1 MDIRHLRLFMTVIDR
16 GSITAAADDLGL
28 SQPAL
33 SKHLSRLE
41 AELETTLLERLPRG
55 VRPTRAGQILFDYAK
70 SIDASYRSALRQND
84 GAKAAQIAEIT
95 VGSGYFWLT
104 GFLPKAVALLVE
116 DHPTV
121 RVTVETGVPT
131 RLKEKL
137 LRGDLDLIFGPVALS
152 GADQNMISSE
162 SLIRTDSH
170 VLVRQGHPAQD
181 NRDKTIKDLLDL
193 KWALPNG
200 TFVRSQFDQLFQ
212 AHGVPAP
219 IPTVD
224 VNDVSCSLEIVAQSN
239 LATLATSL
247 TPEGAAWSKFDHL
260 KCSALSG
267 FRETGI
273 LRRKFGVV
281 PPMAE
286 ELCEK
291 LRIVSRNHRDAV
303 R

>member
-1 MDIRHLRLFMTVIDR
+1 MDVRHLRLFMTVVDR
-16 GSITAAADDLGL
+16 GSITAAAEELGL

-41 AELETTLLERLPRG
+41 AELETKLLVRLPRG
-55 VRPTRAGQILFDYAK
+55 VRPSRTGQILFDYAK
-70 SIDASYRSALRQND
+70 SIDASYRSALRQID
-84 GAKAAQIAEIT
+84 GAKEAQIAEIT
-95 VGSGYFWLT
+95 IGSGYFWLT
-104 GFLPKAVALLVE
+104 GFLPKAVALLVGE
-116 DHPTV
+116 HPDI
-121 RVTVETGVPT
+121 RVNIETGVPT
-131 RLKEKL
+131 RLKDKL
-137 LRGDLDLIFGPVALS
+137 LSGDLDLVFGPVALS
-152 GADQNMISSE
+152 GANQNMITSE

-181 NRDKTIKDLLDL
+181 GKDKSIKDLLEL
-193 KWALPNG
+193 SWALPNG
-200 TFVRSQFDQLFQ
+200 TFVRSLFDQLFQ

-219 IPTVD
+219 TPTVD
-224 VNDVSCSLEIVAQSN
+224 VNDVSCSLEVVARSD

-247 TPEGAAWSKFDHL
+247 TPEGQAWTQFDHL

-273 LRRKFGVV
+273 LRRKFGVI

-286 ELCEK
+286 ALCEK
-291 LRIVSRNHRDAV
+291 LRIVSRDHRDAV

>member
-1 MDIRHLRLFMTVIDR
+1 MTVVER
-16 GSITAAADDLGL
+16 GSITAAADEMGL

-41 AELETTLLERLPRG
+41 TELETVLLERLPRG
-55 VRPTRAGQILFDYAK
+55 VRPSREGQILYDYAK
-70 SIDASYRSALRQND
+70 SIDASYRSALRQID
-84 GAKAAQIAEIT
+84 GARQAHVAEIS
-95 VGSGYFWLT
+95 VGAGYFWMS
-104 GFLPKAVALLVE
+104 GFLPKAVALLGE
-116 DHPTV
+116 DHPNV
-121 RVTVETGVPT
+121 RVKIETDVPM

-137 LRGDLDLIFGPVALS
+137 LNGDLDLVFGPVARS
-152 GADQNMISSE
+152 GTGQTMIAAE
-162 SLIRTDSH
+162 SLIRTDSQ
-170 VLVRQGHPAQD
+170 VLVRRGHPAQD
-181 NRDKTIKDLLDL
+181 GNDKSIKALLEL

-200 TFVRSQFDQLFQ
+200 TFVRDLFDQLFQ

-219 IPTVD
+219 VPAVD
-224 VNDVSCSLEIVAQSN
+224 VNSVSCSLDIVAQSD

-247 TPEGAAWSKFDHL
+247 TPDGQTWAQFDHL

-273 LRRKFGVV
+273 LRRKFDVV
-281 PPMAE
+281 PAMAE
-286 ELCEK
+286 ALCEK